1 MKKCQTLG
9 DQGTENQRNLG
20 SAYLPLHLFSPPK
33 LAGLP
38 GAATVMAAPE
48 QFGLFSSNLPIRKTP
63 RKGLGG
69 SQQNIYICLLL
80 NKWQFCFSL
89 GGGQFTDECCA
100 ELDGRKLGIGR

>member
-1 MKKCQTLG
+1 MPNPGRPGDGKSTELG
-9 DQGTENQRNLG
+9 FRL
-20 SAYLPLHLFSPPK
+20 SPFHLFSPPK